1 VRATEK
7 EERKKEKG
15 REEEERRIRFYWVH
29 GAMLGAKIHDAML
42 PATLAPRRQSHGAS
56 DHGVM
61 TLYLGAIVDGAKI
74 RVHFL
79 KSFRKGHI

>member
-29 GAMLGAKIHDAML
+29 GAKIHGAML
-42 PATLAPRRQSHGAS
+42 PATSAPRRQGRGAG

-61 TLYLGAIVDGAKI
+61 TLYLGAIVVGAKI
-74 RVHFL
+74 MVHFL
-79 KSFRKGHI
+79 KSFRNEHI